1 MSFLTALFRRKK
13 KEQTVP
19 EESSYEVDEIL
30 QSLNEVKEKD
40 FLEEEE
46 SRDKYVRS
54 LVEKM
59 RDASQNLDELS
70 AEYNLVTGYLTD
82 MEEIEA
88 LPESERKL
96 IDEYAGK
103 IARLDRERDVF
114 QGKAAYLTEEEYR
127 RIERMQSEVTEGIA
141 KLKEAEKYQKVVKR
155 DLKKLDGERRA
166 YDYRKNE
173 VLTGMQNMRG
183 VTKICVISL
192 IICFVMLAVLQF
204 AFAMEVKIGYLILV
218 GITAIYLT
226 FLFVRQTDANKE
238 LERIEVS
245 TNKLILLQN
254 RVKIRFV
261 NNVNLLDYLY
271 LKYQVSSAA
280 NLEDTWNRYQKE
292 RAERE
297 HYMKTIADLDY
308 YQKELVNTLKRY
320 RLRDP
325 YIWSHQAEALV
336 DHKEMVEIRHGLI
349 VRRQNLRKQ
358 MDYNRENAVTAQ
370 SELKALIESHPIYA
384 QGILSIVSEYEK
396 ALK

>member
-192 IICFVMLAVLQF
+192 IICFIMLAVLQF

>member
-192 IICFVMLAVLQF
+192 IICFIMLAVLQF

-218 GITAIYLT
+218 GITSIYLT

-245 TNKLILLQN
+245 TNNPVITINMLNGKVSEHHALCCCLSCIESLLQ
-254 RVKIRFV
+254 I
-261 NNVNLLDYLY
+261 
-271 LKYQVSSAA
+271 
-280 NLEDTWNRYQKE
+280 
-292 RAERE
+292 
-297 HYMKTIADLDY
+297 
-308 YQKELVNTLKRY
+308 
-320 RLRDP
+320 
-325 YIWSHQAEALV
+325 
-336 DHKEMVEIRHGLI
+336 
-349 VRRQNLRKQ
+349 
-358 MDYNRENAVTAQ
+358 
-370 SELKALIESHPIYA
+370 
-384 QGILSIVSEYEK
+384 
-396 ALK
+396 

>member
-192 IICFVMLAVLQF
+192 IICFIMLAVLQF
-204 AFAMEVKIGYLILV
+204 AFSMEVKIGYLILV

>member
-96 IDEYAGK
+96 IDDYAGK
-103 IARLDRERDVF
+103 IARLDRERDIF

-183 VTKICVISL
+183 VTKICFISL
-192 IICFVMLAVLQF
+192 VICFIMLAVLQF

-308 YQKELVNTLKRY
+308 YQKELVNTLKHY

>member
-173 VLTGMQNMRG
+173 MLTGMQNMRG

-192 IICFVMLAVLQF
+192 IICFIMLAVLQF

>member
-96 IDEYAGK
+96 IDDYAGK
-103 IARLDRERDVF
+103 IARLDRERDIF

-183 VTKICVISL
+183 VTKICFISL
-192 IICFVMLAVLQF
+192 VICFIMLAVLQF

>member
-192 IICFVMLAVLQF
+192 IICFIMLAVLQF

-280 NLEDTWNRYQKE
+280 NLEDIWNRYQKE

>member
-192 IICFVMLAVLQF
+192 IICFIMLAVLQF

-218 GITAIYLT
+218 GITSIYLT

-280 NLEDTWNRYQKE
+280 NLEDIWNRYQKE